1 MQTWESEF
9 RSPAPYRRQLWG
21 RCKFIALTLGRQI
34 QVVSQSLLVNQCSQL
49 VIGIKEIKWG
59 PHKLSKWQ
67 KETVEHHQSA
77 RRCSMELW
85 LLWEA
90 VREWMTE
97 TRWKFYTLTTI
108 EISQILINS
117 MLSVLVRISIN
128 MKKDHD
134 QCNSFFLHFYY

>member
-1 MQTWESEF
+1 
-9 RSPAPYRRQLWG
+9 
-21 RCKFIALTLGRQI
+21 
-34 QVVSQSLLVNQCSQL
+34 
-49 VIGIKEIKWG
+49 
-59 PHKLSKWQ
+59 
-67 KETVEHHQSA
+67 
-77 RRCSMELW
+77 MELW

-97 TRWKFYTLTTI
+97 MRWKFYTLTTI

-128 MKKDHD
+128 MQKDHD